1 MPDILV
7 RTIVFAAQTL
17 SGLLQ
22 IYFWIVVIAV
32 LLSWVQPDPYNPI
45 VRALYGMTEPV
56 FDWIREHLPVYFG
69 GLDLSPIVVIIAIQF
84 VQRVLIMSLLQAM
97 TSPAVVYGSYGH
109 LANRVIASRLTA
121 MAS

>member
-1 MPDILV
+1 MPPILV
-7 RTIVFAAQTL
+7 NTIVFAAQTL

-45 VRALYGMTEPV
+45 VRTLYAMTEPV
-56 FDWIREHLPVYFG
+56 FDWVREHLPVYFG

-97 TSPAVVYGSYGH
+97 MSPAAIYGS
-109 LANRVIASRLTA
+109 
-121 MAS
+121 